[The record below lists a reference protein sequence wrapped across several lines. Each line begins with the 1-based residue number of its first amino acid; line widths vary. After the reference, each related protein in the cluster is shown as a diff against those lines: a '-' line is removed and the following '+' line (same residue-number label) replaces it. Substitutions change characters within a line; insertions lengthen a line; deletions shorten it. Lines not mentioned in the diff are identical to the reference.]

1 MSCATFRE
9 RWDDTGAADAHADA
23 CVSCRGWVAR
33 QRRARAA
40 LSQFAQ
46 TLDASSVPPR
56 IEQDLRR
63 AFREAHALRARP
75 VVAVFVPGR
84 WAWALLGAAACAAI
98 ATALVRVP
106 ARSPRAAFVVAD
118 ARRSE
123 PRPVAPLPGVVRS
136 PWPRPPQA
144 RPAVVEGPDGGIR
157 QHLVVASS
165 ESSAPGTSRS
175 RHAVSATLAQAS
187 DKSEVVASSAAP
199 VTGVEPEE
207 AEPRA
212 FYPLVAEPVPSL
224 VDSGQVVRV
233 QLREDAIRAAGLPT
247 GPGLGERVEAE
258 VLFGPDGVARG
269 IRIARPRR

>member
-33 QRRARAA
+33 QRRTRAA
-40 LSQFAQ
+40 LSQLAQ
-46 TLDASSVPPR
+46 TLDASSLPPR

-75 VVAVFVPGR
+75 VVAPFVSGR
-84 WAWALLGAAACAAI
+84 RAWALLGAAACAAI

-106 ARSPRAAFVVAD
+106 ARSPRAAFPVAD

-123 PRPVAPLPGVVRS
+123 PRPAAPLPGAAPS
-136 PWPRPPQA
+136 PRPRNHQA
-144 RPAVVEGPDGGIR
+144 RPAVEP
-157 QHLVVASS
+157 
-165 ESSAPGTSRS
+165 SAPGKSRS
-175 RHAVSATLAQAS
+175 SDAAPAILAPAS
-187 DKSEVVASSAAP
+187 DRGEVVASSSTP

-212 FYPLVAEPVPSL
+212 FYPLVAEPDPSL

-233 QLREDAIRAAGLPT
+233 QLREDALRAAGLPT
-247 GPGLGERVEAE
+247 GPGLSERLEAE